1 MQVQINLG
9 TLSAGNHML
18 SLGGY
23 MTRKSALDELG
34 VIVIDDVMVTAAQ

>member
-1 MQVQINLG
+1 
-9 TLSAGNHML
+9 ML

-23 MTRKSALDELG
+23 MTRKSALDEFG